1 MQVGQTLQWAVPH
14 FQAYTV
20 LLVRIAGLVS
30 AFPILNSRS
39 IPMTVKTALVAVL
52 GLALAPVVPLP
63 PLPDDAAMIAAGIV
77 TEFLIGMVIGLTVRL
92 LFSGFEVAGELVGS
106 QMGFSM
112 VQMLDP
118 SAHHQT
124 PLMGQFHLITASL
137 LFLSVNAHLMIV
149 RAIGVS
155 YDLVPPFGAS
165 LSHDLAI
172 DVIRLAQ
179 DMLLVAL
186 KLAAPVFCTI
196 LIVNVSMAMLGRA
209 VVQMNVFVLSF
220 PLTIG
225 AGLFVMGLA
234 LPYSVNLFEGE
245 FVKLIESIVGLL
257 QRLGRG

>member
-1 MQVGQTLQWAVPH
+1 MQVGQTLHWAVPH

-63 PLPDDAAMIAAGIV
+63 PLPDDAAMIAA
-77 TEFLIGMVIGLTVRL
+77 GLTVRL

-186 KLAAPVFCTI
+186 KLAAPVFSTI

-234 LPYSVNLFEGE
+234 LPYSLNLFEGE

>member
-1 MQVGQTLQWAVPH
+1 MQLGQTLHWALPH

-39 IPMTVKTALVAVL
+39 IPLTVKTALVAVL
-52 GLALAPVVPLP
+52 GLALAPIIPLP
-63 PLPDDAAMIAAGIV
+63 ALPDNAAMITAGIV
-77 TEFLIGMVIGLTVRL
+77 SEFLIGLVIGLTVRL

-112 VQMLDP
+112 VQLLDP

-137 LFLSVNAHLMIV
+137 VFLSVNAHLTIV
-149 RAIGVS
+149 RAIGMS

-179 DMLLVAL
+179 DMLVVAL
-186 KLAAPVFCTI
+186 KLAAPVFSTI

-209 VVQMNVFVLSF
+209 VTQMNVFVLSF

-234 LPYSVNLFEGE
+234 LPYSLNLFEGE
-245 FVKLIESIVGLL
+245 FAKLIDSMFGLL

>member
-1 MQVGQTLQWAVPH
+1 
-14 FQAYTV
+14 
-20 LLVRIAGLVS
+20 
-30 AFPILNSRS
+30 
-39 IPMTVKTALVAVL
+39 
-52 GLALAPVVPLP
+52 
-63 PLPDDAAMIAAGIV
+63 
-77 TEFLIGMVIGLTVRL
+77 
-92 LFSGFEVAGELVGS
+92 
-106 QMGFSM
+106 MGFSM
-112 VQMLDP
+112 VQLLDP

-149 RAIGVS
+149 RAIGAS

-186 KLAAPVFCTI
+186 KLAAPVFSTI

-209 VVQMNVFVLSF
+209 VAQMNVFVLSF

-234 LPYSVNLFEGE
+234 LPYSLNLFEGE
-245 FVKLIESIVGLL
+245 FVKLMESIFGLL

>member
-1 MQVGQTLQWAVPH
+1 MQLGQTLHWALPH

-63 PLPDDAAMIAAGIV
+63 ALPDSAALITAGIV
-77 TEFLIGMVIGLTVRL
+77 GEFLIGMVIGLAVRL
-92 LFSGFEVAGELVGS
+92 LFSSFEVAGELVGS

-112 VQMLDP
+112 VQLLDP

-149 RAIGVS
+149 RAIGAS

-186 KLAAPVFCTI
+186 KLAAPVFSTI

-209 VVQMNVFVLSF
+209 VAQMNVFVLSF

-234 LPYSVNLFEGE
+234 LPYSLNLFEGE
-245 FVKLIESIVGLL
+245 FVKLIETIFGLL

>member
-1 MQVGQTLQWAVPH
+1 MQLGHTLQWAVPH

-39 IPMTVKTALVAVL
+39 IPVTIKTVMVAVL
-52 GLALAPVVPLP
+52 GLALAPVVRLP
-63 PLPDDAAMIAAGIV
+63 PLPDRPELIVAGIV
-77 TEFLIGMVIGLTVRL
+77 SEFLIGVVIGLAVRL

-112 VQMLDP
+112 VQLLDP
-118 SAHHQT
+118 STNHQT
-124 PLMGQFHLITASL
+124 PLLAQFQVLLASL
-137 LFLSVNAHLMIV
+137 LFVSVNAHLMVV
-149 RAIGVS
+149 RAIGMS
-155 YDLVPPFGAS
+155 YELVAPFGGS
-165 LSHDLAI
+165 LSQELAL

-179 DMLLVAL
+179 HMLTVAL

-196 LIVNVSMAMLGRA
+196 LIVNASMAMLGRA
-209 VVQMNVFVLSF
+209 VTQMNVFVLSF

-234 LPYSVNLFEGE
+234 LPYSVQLFEGE
-245 FVKLIESIVGLL
+245 FANLMDTIFGLL
-257 QRLGRG
+257 ERLGHG

>member
-186 KLAAPVFCTI
+186 KLAAPVFSTI

-234 LPYSVNLFEGE
+234 LPYSLNLFEGE